1 MGAELDLAEDEAA
14 AVFSARKIR
23 ARLRADTVKPIAA
36 FRDTLAWG
44 RDRLYG
50 LFDEGQPADSLVHA
64 RAHIHVDTKSRK
76 YTRGR
81 K

>member
-23 ARLRADTVKPIAA
+23 TRLRADGLKPVTA

-44 RDRLYG
+44 S
-50 LFDEGQPADSLVHA
+50 PT
-64 RAHIHVDTKSRK
+64 AHREAETAKAH
-76 YTRGR
+76 RG
-81 K
+81 